1 MDTELQ
7 KMMDLWELQQPQQ
20 KINPSTVAG
29 IKKDIQNQVGANAGN
44 HAKVDPKAVVNKA
57 ITQAAVN
64 DPAGV
69 TQLLNDKNTPKM
81 KKKMKKEHL
90 LTFEEFKSNFKPHPE
105 DEDGG
110 VKKICKKCKKKVCT
124 CSRKD

>member
-7 KMMDLWELQQPQQ
+7 KMMDLWELQQQ
-20 KINPSTVAG
+20 KQIDPSTITG
-29 IKKDIQNQVGANAGN
+29 IQKDIQNQVGATGNN

-57 ITQAAVN
+57 VTNAASK

-90 LTFEEFKSNFKPHPE
+90 LTFEEFKANFKPHPE
-105 DEDGG
+105 DEDGF
-110 VKKICKKCKKKVCT
+110 KCKKCKKKPCT
-124 CSRKD
+124 CPRKD